1 MISGGLE
8 MNHSLKF
15 AIIGRKILGTIPQ
28 QITFVWL
35 LDSMSI
41 NPFVSNASFL
51 YPLKTSENQ
60 KTLRFSDVPKGIEN
74 RSIENEWV
82 QINKQTKFNK
92 TNQLKKH
99 ILTTDKVIKMG
110 KPFKKTTK
118 LLIFKCKFTIF
129 HSMNG

>member
-1 MISGGLE
+1 

-15 AIIGRKILGTIPQ
+15 AIIGRKILGTIPY

-82 QINKQTKFNK
+82 QIYKQTKFNK
-92 TNQLKKH
+92 TN
-99 ILTTDKVIKMG
+99 
-110 KPFKKTTK
+110 
-118 LLIFKCKFTIF
+118 
-129 HSMNG
+129 